1 VICALLLL
9 FVPACFYLL
18 FQKLFCFSRDVAAVI
33 GMVRRVDEREF
44 DDLLNKT
51 REDILRAN
59 SSAMGFKQEQRA
71 RAWLLFEYVRRVGF
85 NALVILCWAYAEQ
98 EKLKRPG
105 MPKDEERA
113 GVLNEIIEAGTE
125 CRLYE
130 LFAVSKLLWRILLD
144 GLRIAPVRT
153 ITDLR
158 LAAETDGFETYRR
171 LVNAAAALSATHG
184 TDARRQL
191 VALLRGSDFV

>member
-1 VICALLLL
+1 ML
-9 FVPACFYLL
+9 
-18 FQKLFCFSRDVAAVI
+18 S
-33 GMVRRVDEREF
+33 
-44 DDLLNKT
+44 
-51 REDILRAN
+51 
-59 SSAMGFKQEQRA
+59 
-71 RAWLLFEYVRRVGF
+71 
-85 NALVILCWAYAEQ
+85 
-98 EKLKRPG
+98 
-105 MPKDEERA
+105 
-113 GVLNEIIEAGTE
+113 EIIEAGTA

-153 ITDLR
+153 ITDLH
-158 LAAETDGFETYRR
+158 LAAEIDGSESYRR